1 MRRILLGA
9 LLLALLTTHL
19 DAHGGQYKGPADAG
33 SSGSA
38 GQGGNNPP
46 TNPGGAAAPG
56 PGSPSRPGAT
66 STTPTSYGRGEGRGQ
81 SDRKKSTTGASFE
94 VETNY
99 EIWEFWWENNKDRFL
114 DLKERLI
121 KTSNVSGS
129 LGVLTGRGRKS
140 QAGTSRRPSPEMIRT
155 EVIPALR
162 KLASTATDRD
172 IIDSSVLALGRVA
185 RETDAASVIAAATPL
200 LKHNE
205 LSVQTS
211 ATLALGVLASPEAS
225 PLLRDLLSDSSNGRQ
240 LLGGGEVPWLVR
252 AFAALS
258 LGLIGDDQAVSTLI
272 SVIGKLDDSDKDI
285 KVCAIVG
292 LALIKDEALKAT
304 AAADLEKRLDARNMD
319 ITVKSYI
326 PTTLGKLGMRSS
338 LKPVLDTFLDRD
350 TNNLVRQSSAIGL
363 GRLATIEDEDVID
376 ALVKYA
382 EEGSDMQTRHFS
394 FVSLA
399 KIGAKDQDRAAH
411 AEAHEEI
418 LGLLTGEITKPDR
431 QTNRSWAAVSAAIY
445 GRAHT
450 EAQPEIIDRLV
461 DAYDKEKD
469 PSFKASFAV
478 ALGLLNAQSAANQ
491 IYEDFM
497 ESKDYDFK
505 GYAAVAL
512 GFLKHMDAADAL
524 RSRIQDKSTTPTFR
538 LQAATG
544 LGLMGDEQAVDV
556 LIDTL
561 QSAQTLGV
569 SSAVAKALGLI
580 GDRDAIGPLLALS
593 ANDNKTEL
601 TRAFASVALGIV
613 GEKTD
618 LPWNAAI
625 SEDNNYRA
633 RVPAIDEVLDIL

>member
-399 KIGAKDQDRAAH
+399 KIGAKDEDRAAH
-411 AEAHEEI
+411 AE
-418 LGLLTGEITKPDR
+418 
-431 QTNRSWAAVSAAIY
+431 
-445 GRAHT
+445 
-450 EAQPEIIDRLV
+450 
-461 DAYDKEKD
+461 
-469 PSFKASFAV
+469 ASFAV